1 MFLLK
6 IDGDGEIPGCP
17 GDSVDIVTGY
27 PTTLVASGAQIG
39 NPPMNTTSTMLNV
52 SSYTT
57 IDTVLCFTVGLPK
70 ETTLQDN
77 DLFKIF
83 PNPYKG
89 ETKISFK
96 LIREAHVTVG
106 VYNVLGEKIVKLVEG
121 MQLAGEHNYSFSAE
135 ALGQPAG
142 LYIVLI
148 KVGSEQ
154 YSKKIVE
161 IR

>member
-1 MFLLK
+1 
-6 IDGDGEIPGCP
+6 
-17 GDSVDIVTGY
+17 
-27 PTTLVASGAQIG
+27 
-39 NPPMNTTSTMLNV
+39 MLNV

-77 DLFKIF
+77 VLFKIS

-106 VYNVLGEKIVKLVEG
+106 VYNVLGEIIVKLVEG

-135 ALGQPAG
+135 ALGHPAG

-154 YSKKIVE
+154 YSKRIVE
-161 IR
+161 VR